1 MVLLILW
8 IYSKEWFFEKKVWKM
23 CLSIEIWNKKF
34 IIYLF
39 LYVNSILME
48 IYIKDDIYGH
58 AQGEGES

>member
-1 MVLLILW
+1 
-8 IYSKEWFFEKKVWKM
+8 M

-48 IYIKDDIYGH
+48 IYIKDDMGMLKEKENLNYKFEMKDLDASKKII
-58 AQGEGES
+58 QIVL

>member
-1 MVLLILW
+1 
-8 IYSKEWFFEKKVWKM
+8 M

-48 IYIKDDIYGH
+48 IYIKDDMGMLKEKENLNYKFEIKDLD
-58 AQGEGES
+58 AFKKIIQIVL